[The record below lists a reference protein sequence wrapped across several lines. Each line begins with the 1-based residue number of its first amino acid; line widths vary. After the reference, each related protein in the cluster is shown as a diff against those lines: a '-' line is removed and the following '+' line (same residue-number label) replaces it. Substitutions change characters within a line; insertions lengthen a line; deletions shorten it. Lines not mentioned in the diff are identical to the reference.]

1 MLYSAKKMTSD
12 QLYSSSWK
20 NYNWSADEDRVKI
33 VVVVVVT
40 KHRTDFSVFL
50 RCLVKPKMSDVQ
62 PINLSMYV
70 SVAKFELTLMKLLN
84 RN

>member
-1 MLYSAKKMTSD
+1 M
-12 QLYSSSWK
+12 
-20 NYNWSADEDRVKI
+20 KI
-33 VVVVVVT
+33 VVVVVT
-40 KHRTDFSVFL
+40 KHRTDFNVFL

-84 RN
+84 QN